1 MKFTIEKNIFVKLL
15 SNVCNVAAKKTVADS
30 NDYVILQN
38 IKIEVKDGFLYLVG
52 TDSDTYIKNKIVLNN
67 SENGATTVPAML
79 LNDFVKRVE
88 DGAEIE
94 CEYVESEN
102 IFSLKTG
109 KGNFKFL
116 CLDASLYP
124 NFEIQDTSVEFKL
137 APKDFINIIDKT
149 KSSICD
155 DQARYY
161 LCGLFIHITEE
172 NGEKVLS
179 GVSTD
184 GHRLSLINVKNFNV
198 SGDFSGV
205 IIPKKTLKEIRNVLI
220 DCQDEE
226 VSFSLSKTKIK
237 IETSN
242 TLMISKLIDADFP
255 DYKRVIPQANDKI
268 LKCDKKLLTNILS
281 RVSVFANEAHKGV
294 KFILSNNTLVLESG
308 SPERGSASEEIK
320 VDFDSD
326 AKIEAGFNS
335 KFMIEF
341 FNQIESD
348 IVCIYFKD
356 NSSAIMIKGEE
367 ELDNTF
373 VLMPIRI

>member
-1 MKFTIEKNIFVKLL
+1 MKFTIEKNVFVKLL

-67 SENGATTVPAML
+67 SENGATTVPAVL

-124 NFEIQDTSVEFKL
+124 NFEVQDTSVEFKL

-184 GHRLSLINVKNFNV
+184 GHRLSLINVKNVNIN
-198 SGDFSGV
+198 GDFSGV
-205 IIPKKTLKEIRNVLI
+205 IIPRKTLPEIRNVLV

-237 IETSN
+237 IETNN

-320 VDFDSD
+320 VDFDNDS
-326 AKIEAGFNS
+326 KIEAGFNS

-348 IVCIYFKD
+348 IVCVYFKD
-356 NSSAIMIKGEE
+356 NSFAIMIKGEE

>member
-1 MKFTIEKNIFVKLL
+1 MKFTIEKNVFVRLL
-15 SNVCNVAAKKTVADS
+15 SNVCNVASKKTVADS

-52 TDSDTYIKNKIVLNN
+52 TDSDTYIKNKIVL
-67 SENGATTVPAML
+67 SSGENGVITVPATL
-79 LNDFVKRVE
+79 LYDFVKKVE

-94 CEYVESEN
+94 CEYVEN
-102 IFSLKTG
+102 DNVFYLRAG

-124 NFEIQDTSVEFKL
+124 NFEIQDTSVEFRMS
-137 APKDFINIIDKT
+137 PKDFVNIIDKT
-149 KSSICD
+149 RSSICD

-172 NGEKVLS
+172 DGEKVLS

-184 GHRLSLINVKNFNV
+184 GHRLSLINIKNVNIN
-198 SGDFSGV
+198 GDFSGV
-205 IIPKKTLKEIRNVLI
+205 IIPKKTLPEIRNVLI
-220 DCQDEE
+220 DCKDEE
-226 VSFSLSKTKIK
+226 VVFSLSKTKIK

-242 TLMISKLIDADFP
+242 TLMVSKLIDAEFP
-255 DYKRVIPQANDKI
+255 DYKRVIPQSNDKI
-268 LKCDKKLLTNILS
+268 LRSDKKLLTSILN
-281 RVSVFANEAHKGV
+281 RVAVFANEAHKGV

-320 VDFDSD
+320 VDFDND
-326 AKIEAGFNS
+326 TKIEAGFNS

-348 IVCIYFKD
+348 VVSIYFKD

-367 ELDNTF
+367 EPNNTF
-373 VLMPIRI
+373 VLMPVRI